1 MEKALQESSY
11 QYKTFDK
18 LNLSGE
24 LIQQKIFEECIFTNC
39 DFSECIFPKTRFVDC
54 FFIDCN
60 LSMVKFRNT
69 GLQNISFRECKML
82 GCDFSESEP
91 FLFEVKFESCVL
103 DFASFAD
110 KKMPN
115 TLFID
120 CTLKSSVFLKTTL
133 NGALFQ
139 TCDLSE
145 AVFRDTVLTEA
156 DLTSSRNYD
165 IDPELNNIRKARFS
179 LYGLP
184 GLLAKYNIYIE

>member
-1 MEKALQESSY
+1 METALQESSY
-11 QYKTFDK
+11 QYQSFEK
-18 LNLSGE
+18 LNLTGE
-24 LIQQKIFEECIFTNC
+24 GIQQKIFEECIFTNC
-39 DFSECIFPKTRFVDC
+39 DFSGCSFPKTRFVDC

-82 GCDFSESEP
+82 GADFSESEP

-103 DFASFAD
+103 DFASFAER
-110 KKMPN
+110 KMPN

-120 CTLKSSVFLKTTL
+120 STLKNSVFLKTML
-133 NGALFQ
+133 NDALFQ
-139 TCDLSE
+139 NCDLSD
-145 AVFRDTVLTEA
+145 AVFRDTVLSGA

-184 GLLAKYNIYIE
+184 GLLSKYNIHIE